1 MVLELSGES
10 QEQKGQIDNWEK
22 TMTPEEVKWC
32 WEQINKVLRSGDYMN
47 VGPIRAARAWQS
59 SQVRRFK
66 RLRSYCGAEEWT
78 AYRWSEEKGRK
89 DKYILGF
96 DYGH

>member
-22 TMTPEEVKWC
+22 TMTPAEVKWC
-32 WEQINKVLRSGDYMN
+32 WEQIRKVLSEGCYPCA
-47 VGPIRAARAWQS
+47 GPFRAARAWQG

-66 RLRSYCGAEEWT
+66 RLRSCCGEIEWV
-78 AYRWSEEKGRK
+78 AYKWSWKKCRF

-96 DYGH
+96 NYGH